1 MTLVVCLVCFFA
13 FVWLARRLKAL
24 DDRQD
29 VRDGFP
35 ADSRRH
41 DWH

>member
-1 MTLVVCLVCFFA
+1 MSVVIVVVLAVA
-13 FVWLARRLKAL
+13 VVLIARRLKAL

-35 ADSRRH
+35 ADARRH